1 MVDSL
6 KKPELK
12 EELRSGVKAPAKD
25 TILTPRFYTT
35 DFDEMAA
42 MDISVNEDE
51 LEAILQDLRDDFNRR
66 HCIRGEEFNQSWDW
80 LDD

>member
-51 LEAILQDLRDDFNRR
+51 LEAILQELREDYNRR
-66 HCIRGEEFNQSWDW
+66 HFIRGEEFNQSWDW